1 MKAHQNKWMTFFAVG
16 LAVLLSG
23 VVRADLRQG
32 YFTDVKPVPGLD
44 SPYRDRGL
52 SISAD
57 GLTIYFWSDRPG
69 GQREWDIWMSTR
81 PTVADSWGAP
91 IKLGAPINSSAGDCT
106 PHISADGLRL
116 YFHSGRGGGYGS
128 GDIYVA
134 ERASTSAPF
143 GEPDNLGS
151 GVNSSADEDSP
162 SVSPDGLTLYFH
174 SSRSGGPGGPDLYM
188 ATRNSTSE
196 PFGAAQIV
204 ANVNTPVVDWYP
216 SISSDG
222 LTLFLAGGSDYADSE
237 LSVATRSSL
246 HEDFG
251 TPVNLN
257 DFALGSSVNV
267 PGAVEWAPCIS
278 RDWPANGSELYFAS
292 GVAGDWDL
300 YEATW
305 VVPCPYYL
313 TGDLNDDCRVDL
325 MDVATLA
332 ANWLIDCNTTPEDAA
347 CVPVA
352 NFLDLDSQVDIV
364 DFSVFTPG

>member
-1 MKAHQNKWMTFFAVG
+1 MKAHQNKWIIFLAAG

-23 VVRADLRQG
+23 VVQADLRQG

-44 SPYRDRGL
+44 SPYRDRGP

-57 GLTIYFWSDRPG
+57 GLTIYFWSDRDG
-69 GQREWDIWMSTR
+69 GQGEWDIWMSTR
-81 PTVADSWGAP
+81 PTAADSWGAP
-91 IKLGAPINSSAGDCT
+91 INLEAPINSPASDCT
-106 PHISADGLRL
+106 PHISADGLSL
-116 YFHSGRGGGYGS
+116 YFHSWRGGN

-134 ERASTSAPF
+134 EWASTSALF
-143 GEPDNLGS
+143 GEPVNLGS
-151 GVNSSADEDSP
+151 GVNSSANDYSP

-204 ANVNTPVVDWYP
+204 PNVNSPVVDWYP

-237 LSVATRSSL
+237 LWVATRSSCC
-246 HEDFG
+246 EDFG
-251 TPVNLN
+251 IPVNLN
-257 DFALGSSVNV
+257 DFGLGSFVNV
-267 PGAVEWAPCIS
+267 PAAVEWAPCIS
-278 RDWPANGSELYFAS
+278 RDWPANGSKLYFAS
-292 GVAGDWDL
+292 GVVGDWDL

-347 CVPVA
+347 C
-352 NFLDLDSQVDIV
+352 
-364 DFSVFTPG
+364 TPK

>member
-1 MKAHQNKWMTFFAVG
+1 MKAHQNKWMTIFAVG

-91 IKLGAPINSSAGDCT
+91 IKLGAPINSSVGDCT
-106 PHISADGLRL
+106 PHISVDGLRL

-151 GVNSSADEDSP
+151 GVNSSANEYSP
-162 SVSPDGLTLYFH
+162 SVSPDGLTLYFT
-174 SSRSGGPGGPDLYM
+174 SGRSGGPGGDADLYM
-188 ATRNSTSE
+188 ATRNSTRA
-196 PFGAAQIV
+196 PFGAAQIL
-204 ANVNTPVVDWYP
+204 ANVNSPETDWCP

-222 LTLFLAGGSDYADSE
+222 LTLFLGSDRLLIGHE
-237 LSVATRSSL
+237 LWVATRNSL
-246 HEDFG
+246 NEDFG

-257 DFALGSSVNV
+257 HFGLGSFVNI
-267 PGAVEWAPCIS
+267 PFTAEWAPCIS
-278 RDWPANGSELYFAS
+278 PDWPANGSKLYFARGIS
-292 GVAGDWDL
+292 ESDSDL

-305 VVPCPYYL
+305 VVCEYYL
-313 TGDLNDDCRVDL
+313 AGDLNDDCRVDFL
-325 MDVATLA
+325 DVATFA

-347 CVPVA
+347 CVPK
-352 NFLDLDSQVDIV
+352 
-364 DFSVFTPG
+364 

>member
-16 LAVLLSG
+16 LAVLLGG
-23 VVRADLRQG
+23 VVQADLRQG
-32 YFTDVKPVPGLD
+32 YFTHVKPVTRLD
-44 SPYRDRGL
+44 SPYRDHDP

-57 GLTIYFWSDRPG
+57 GLTIYFCSDRG
-69 GQREWDIWMSTR
+69 EGEGDWDIWMSTR
-81 PTVADSWGAP
+81 ETTSDPRVAWGAP
-91 IKLGAPINSSAGDCT
+91 VNLGPPINSSAADCT

-116 YFHSGRGGGYGS
+116 YFQSTRGGGYGS

-134 ERASTSAPF
+134 VRASTSAAF

-151 GVNSSADEDSP
+151 GVNSSANEDAP

-174 SSRSGGPGGPDLYM
+174 SSRSGGLGGPDLYM

-204 ANVNTPVVDWYP
+204 ANVNSPVVDWYP

-222 LTLFLAGGSDYADSE
+222 LTLFLAGGSDYAHSE
-237 LSVATRSSL
+237 LWVATRSSCCG
-246 HEDFG
+246 DFG

-257 DFALGSSVNV
+257 DFGLGSSVNV

-292 GVAGDWDL
+292 GVVGDWDL

-313 TGDLNDDCRVDL
+313 VGDLNDDCRVDL
-325 MDVATLA
+325 LDVATWA
-332 ANWLIDCNTTPEDAA
+332 ANWLIDCNTTPEHAA
-347 CVPVA
+347 CVPK
-352 NFLDLDSQVDIV
+352 
-364 DFSVFTPG
+364 